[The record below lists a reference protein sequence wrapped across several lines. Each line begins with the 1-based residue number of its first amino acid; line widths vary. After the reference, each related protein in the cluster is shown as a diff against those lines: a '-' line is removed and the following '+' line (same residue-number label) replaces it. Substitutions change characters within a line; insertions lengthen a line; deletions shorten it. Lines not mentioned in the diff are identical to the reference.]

1 MKVELTYSEI
11 ILGAMAGVH
20 RRVQYLK
27 SGLPNRY
34 QPSIEQLWGA
44 QIEGALAEQALAKGL
59 NKYFAGKGE
68 FGQSDLEENIECRA
82 TAWPD
87 GRLII
92 YDSDKAE
99 SRYYLLVG
107 KIGCYDIIG
116 SIYGWEGK
124 KEEYLDDPTQTGKPA
139 YYVPQS
145 ELEPYE
151 RES

>member
-20 RRVQYLK
+20 RRVEYLK
-27 SGLPNRY
+27 SGLSNRY
-34 QPSIEQLWGA
+34 QPSMEQIWGA

-59 NKYFAGKGE
+59 NKYFSGKGE
-68 FGQSDLEENIECRA
+68 FGQSDLDENIECRA
-82 TAWPD
+82 TSWPD
-87 GRLII
+87 GRLILH
-92 YDSDKAE
+92 DADKDEA
-99 SRYYLLVG
+99 RYYLLVG
-107 KIGCYDIIG
+107 EVGHYRIIG

-124 KEEYLDDPTQTGKPA
+124 KKEYLDDPNQTGKSA

-151 RES
+151 G